1 MRTRA
6 GIVGAV
12 LAVGAWGA
20 AASSSDGSEI
30 VVFDNPDAP
39 AGNYAP
45 FSGLPDTGAVRSQQ
59 VYDASIFGDREGPVV
74 IQSLLFRADGY
85 FSAEVPGITVALSTT
100 DRPVDGLSPVFAE
113 NVGAD
118 EAVVYRGPLPIFRGP
133 SLPEL
138 GSMDVVV
145 NLQEPFRFDPAEGNL
160 LLDVLNPVGPLPRNA
175 FSLVAAEQEGDAVS
189 RVLGD
194 LDPAVRDWEN
204 AYASEDVSRENPG
217 ARGNPDS
224 LGLVTAF
231 RIGGNGTIPQPE
243 MPEPTP
249 EPATWVAFGLIGVG
263 LIARSRSKGGGRPD
277 ELGRGQSP
285 ESAVGRPSRVWRP
298 RCRPGPSAFRET
310 AAR

>member
-1 MRTRA
+1 MRTRV

-12 LAVGAWGA
+12 LAVGAWGVA
-20 AASSSDGSEI
+20 ERPCDGSEV
-30 VVFDNPDAP
+30 VVFENPDAW
-39 AGNYAP
+39 ANNYAP
-45 FSGLPDTGAVRSQQ
+45 FSGLPYTGAVRSQQ
-59 VYDASIFGDREGPVV
+59 VYDASIFGGREGPVV

-145 NLQEPFRFDPAEGNL
+145 NLQEPFRFDPSAGNL

-189 RVLGD
+189 RVLGYI
-194 LDPAVRDWEN
+194 DPAVRDWEN

-217 ARGNPDS
+217 ARGKPDS
-224 LGLVTAF
+224 IGLVTGF
-231 RIGGNGTIPQPE
+231 RIGGTGTLPQPE

-249 EPATWVAFGLIGVG
+249 EPATWVAFGLIGLGLVG
-263 LIARSRSKGGGRPD
+263 RGRSRGRRAPHGD
-277 ELGRGQSP
+277 SP
-285 ESAVGRPSRVWRP
+285 
-298 RCRPGPSAFRET
+298 PGA
-310 AAR
+310 